1 MKPKQTFLG
10 ACAALMAVTLT
21 TVGCNKEILHLPSS
35 EEKTPKL
42 IGSTAS
48 PYGLEPF
55 EVMGYGVVGGLQGTG
70 GNVPQGA
77 ARSAALGM
85 LTQQKIEKP
94 AEFLASKESAVV
106 LVTCKIAAGG
116 RPGDHFD
123 VEIRCLDED
132 RQTTSLRGGF
142 LLLSSLK
149 EVADISQLSE
159 KGRDGGPNYRTG
171 LEWVI
176 ANGPVMV
183 TDSKENEHRKGRI
196 VAGGRLKKERPLTLV
211 IHSEYTKKAQQ
222 AMLLSNAIDERFRV
236 QASGSFAKIADA
248 KNTENIM
255 LRVPD
260 QYKLN
265 VPRFVEVVNRIP
277 YEAASAE
284 KLIWQRRCAEDLI
297 NPNKCFEAA
306 LRMEALG
313 GEVRDQLLKNCKHEN
328 IKVRFASAEALAYL
342 GAAGAAA
349 DTLAE
354 VAQSSP
360 ELRPYALTAL
370 AIADDSACAAR
381 LRDLMCCDSME
392 TRYGAFVALRT
403 SHPQD
408 SAMKVYRAK
417 EAACSIYEVALQS
430 KPLVHLSTTGKPEVV
445 LFGKG
450 HAMIAPFSLTAGPEL
465 IITAREGDG
474 DCTISMTEV
483 GGKITKRRCS
493 FELGEILVR
502 CTEMGASYADLVDL
516 LRQASNGHN
525 LSSKLVIDGM
535 PRLIPWAELARANL
549 LTD

>member
-1 MKPKQTFLG
+1 MKPKQTFLA
-10 ACAALMAVTLT
+10 ACAAMMAVTLT
-21 TVGCNKEILHLPSS
+21 TVGCNKEILHLPST

-48 PYGLEPF
+48 PYGLEAL
-55 EVMGYGVVGGLQGTG
+55 EVMGYGVIVGLQGTG

-85 LTQQKIEKP
+85 LTQQKMDKP
-94 AEFLASKESAVV
+94 TEFLASKDAAVV
-106 LVTCKIAAGG
+106 LVTCKIAAGA

-123 VEIRCLDED
+123 VDIRCLDED

-149 EVADISQLSE
+149 DVADISQLSE

-183 TDSKENEHRKGRI
+183 TDSKESEHRKGRI
-196 VAGGRLKKERPLTLV
+196 VAGGRLKKERPLALV
-211 IHSEYTKKAQQ
+211 IHSEFTKKAQQ

-236 QASGSFAKIADA
+236 QSSGSFAKIADA
-248 KNTENIM
+248 KNSESIT

-265 VPRFVEVVNRIP
+265 VARFIEVVNRIP
-277 YEAASAE
+277 HEAASAE
-284 KLIWQRRCAEDLI
+284 RLIWQRRCAEDLI
-297 NPNKCFEAA
+297 NPEKCFEAA
-306 LRMEALG
+306 IRLEALG
-313 GEVRDQLLKNCKHEN
+313 GEVRDQLAKGCRHEN

-342 GAAGAAA
+342 GVAGSAA

-354 VAQSSP
+354 VAQTSP

-370 AIADDSACAAR
+370 AVVDDSACAAR
-381 LRDLMCCDSME
+381 LRELMCCDSME

-403 SHPQD
+403 SHPGD
-408 SAMKVYRAK
+408 TSMKIYRAK
-417 EAACSIYEVALQS
+417 EAACCIYEVAPQS

-450 HAMIAPFSLTAGPEL
+450 HAMLAPFSLTAGPEL
-465 IITAREGDG
+465 IITAREGETE
-474 DCTISMTEV
+474 CTISMTEV
-483 GGKITKRRCS
+483 GGKVTKRRCS
-493 FELGEILVR
+493 CELGEVLAR

-525 LSSKLVIDGM
+525 LSAKLVIDGM
-535 PRLIPWAELARANL
+535 PRLISWAELSRLNISV
-549 LTD
+549 D